1 MKSKLKLVEA
11 FKQGVGQRLAVK
23 ERKFVGTIHRKS
35 QQSSDRARN
44 LTRRY
49 STLDNAVSRM
59 TEFFIRNGYVGDV
72 CELYH
77 ADTGKQLGTIRMSA
91 NGTLTAKWIWESRDA

>member
-11 FKQGVGQRLAVK
+11 FKHGASQTLAVK
-23 ERKFVGTIHRKS
+23 ERKFVGTIHRNS

-49 STLDNAVSRM
+49 STLDNAASRM

-91 NGTLTAKWIWESRDA
+91 KGTLITKWIWESRDG